1 MEKGF
6 NNRVGQSFHSTNTNE
21 KEIKEAKVKEFNS
34 WKENN
39 VYEKV
44 EYRNQKLIS
53 TRWVLNENIKQQ
65 KNNISMNDSQT
76 CRLHRIFDVRWKE
89 R

>member
-6 NNRVGQSFHSTNTNE
+6 NNRVGQSFHLTNTNE
-21 KEIKEAKVKEFNS
+21 KEIKEAKVKELNS

-44 EYRNQKLIS
+44 EY
-53 TRWVLNENIKQQ
+53 
-65 KNNISMNDSQT
+65 
-76 CRLHRIFDVRWKE
+76 
-89 R
+89 

>member
-6 NNRVGQSFHSTNTNE
+6 NNRVRQSFHLTNTNE
-21 KEIKEAKVKEFNS
+21 KEIKEVKIKELNS
-34 WKENN
+34 WKQNN

-44 EYRNQKLIS
+44 EYWNQKLIS
-53 TRWVLNENIKQQ
+53 ARWVLNENKKEQ
-65 KNNISMNDSQT
+65 KNDISMNDSQT

-89 R
+89 G